1 MSKEQKLV
9 MCLKYHIKIIMNDKL
24 ITNILE
30 LLNPLSLDER
40 YKVLEDLRVSL
51 DEIEAT
57 ANDLG
62 I

>member
-1 MSKEQKLV
+1 
-9 MCLKYHIKIIMNDKL
+9 MNDKL